1 MIEININYNCHKYFR
16 MKNKVVIITGGSSG
30 IGKALAEVFG
40 KNGSKVVITGR
51 NSANLEEASKE
62 LTAKGIDNLTFA
74 GDVSVEKENE
84 LLVKA
89 VIEKYGNIDIL
100 INNAGM
106 SMRAL
111 FADADLGVIK
121 KLMDVNF
128 YGTVFATK
136 YALPYIVKNKG
147 SIIGISSIAG
157 HRGLPGR
164 IGYSASKFAMHGFL
178 ESLRTELL
186 KTGVH
191 VLLACPGFIATNIRN
206 TALDA
211 HGQAQGESPMD
222 EKKLMSAET
231 AAQFIYD
238 AVVKRKRDLVLT
250 SQGKITVFL
259 NKLFPGFMDGMVY
272 NHFKKEKDSPLK

>member
-1 MIEININYNCHKYFR
+1 
-16 MKNKVVIITGGSSG
+16 MKNKVVIVTGGSSG

-51 NSANLEEASKE
+51 NSANLAEASQE
-62 LTAKGIDNLTFA
+62 LTTKGIDNMAFV

-89 VIEKYGNIDIL
+89 VIEKYGTIDIL

-111 FADADLGVIK
+111 FADADLSVIK

-128 YGTVFATK
+128 YGTVYATK
-136 YALPYIVKNKG
+136 YALPHIMKSKG
-147 SIIGISSIAG
+147 SIVGISSIAG

-186 KTGVH
+186 KSGVH

-211 HGQAQGESPMD
+211 NGQAQGESPMD

-231 AAQFIYD
+231 AAQFIYE

-250 SQGKITVFL
+250 SQGKMTVLL

>member
-1 MIEININYNCHKYFR
+1 MFR
-16 MKNKVVIITGGSSG
+16 LKRKT
-30 IGKALAEVFG
+30 K
-40 KNGSKVVITGR
+40 
-51 NSANLEEASKE
+51 
-62 LTAKGIDNLTFA
+62 
-74 GDVSVEKENE
+74 

-89 VIEKYGNIDIL
+89 VIEKFGKIDIL
-100 INNAGM
+100 INNAGL

-111 FADADLGVIK
+111 FQDVDLEVVK
-121 KLMDVNF
+121 TLMNVNF

-136 YALPYIVKNKG
+136 YALPHILASKG
-147 SIIGISSIAG
+147 SIVGISSIAG

-164 IGYSASKFAMHGFL
+164 IAYSSSKFAMHGFL

-186 KTGVH
+186 HSGVH

-206 TALDA
+206 TAL
-211 HGQAQGESPMD
+211 GPNGKPQGESPLD

-231 AAQFIYD
+231 AATYIYH

-250 SQGKITVFL
+250 FQGKMTVFL
-259 NKLFPGFMDGMVY
+259 NKLFPGFMDTMVY